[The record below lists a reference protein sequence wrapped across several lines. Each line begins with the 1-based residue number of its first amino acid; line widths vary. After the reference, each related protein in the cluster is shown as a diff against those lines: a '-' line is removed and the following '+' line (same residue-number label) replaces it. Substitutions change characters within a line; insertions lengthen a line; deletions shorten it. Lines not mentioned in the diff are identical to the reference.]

1 MGYTREKIN
10 VIENDD
16 NLVNALNNDNIIYD
30 NSDELSKNKF
40 KKINFTNFENKS
52 TYKLKNQSDENFNF
66 FPTMLYISIHKN
78 KLNMSHDEIINFISS
93 KELVFVSDSEKIEQC
108 DSSRQIIFNIPI
120 SFFINYSGFI
130 EENNS
135 ILIPLDF
142 KIFYTN
148 VIFGANNFT
157 EIEINNDLGENG
169 LLLSFYMDVEI
180 IKVKEIVQ
188 SEKKMLFQYI
198 QTHVVSNFNNSVIHE
213 NLNNKNLVKGFFI
226 GGDIESIQELKLIL
240 NGHDRFIYNEI
251 MINTIC
257 TKINE
262 IIMYVPLDININYE
276 DCSLSSYASSLN
288 MSRIESVSFDIKFN
302 NVPKNLVIYTLGCN
316 FYKLYNE
323 TPFLM
328 FTI

>member
-1 MGYTREKIN
+1 MRHIHKKIT
-10 VIENDD
+10 VTENDD
-16 NLVNALNNDNIIYD
+16 NIVNTHNNDAIISDNNNDNP
-30 NSDELSKNKF
+30 SKNKF
-40 KKINFTNFENKS
+40 KKIIFTNFENKS
-52 TYKLKNQSDENFNF
+52 TYKLKSQSDGDFNF
-66 FPTMLYISIHKN
+66 FPTMLYITIHKN
-78 KLNMSHDEIINFISS
+78 KFNMSRDEIINFISS
-93 KELVFVSDSEKIEQC
+93 KELVFVSEEIEQC

-142 KIFYTN
+142 KMFYTN
-148 VIFGANNFT
+148 VIFGAHNFT
-157 EIEINNDLGENG
+157 EIEINNDLEENG
-169 LLLSFYMDVEI
+169 LFLSFSMDVEI
-180 IKVKEIVQ
+180 IKVKEIVG
-188 SEKKMLFQYI
+188 SGKEMLFQYI
-198 QTHVVSNFNNSVIHE
+198 QTHVVNNINDSVIHE
-213 NLNNKNLVKGFFI
+213 NLYNKNSVKGFFI

-240 NGHDRFIYNEI
+240 NGHNRFIYDEI

-262 IIMYVPLDININYE
+262 KIMYVPLDTNINYE
-276 DCSLSSYASSLN
+276 DCSISSYASSLN
-288 MSRIESVSFDIKFN
+288 MSRIDSVSFNIKFN

-316 FYKLYNE
+316 FYKSYNE